1 MPQTI
6 KLNLNSFKI
15 NYKRYNRFK
24 AGHPSGFMEAFA
36 NIYVDIAD
44 ALGDYKK
51 NKKYTNFYVFNELFE
66 LDNMQVLTK
75 ATQSSKKRN
84 WIKIH

>member
-1 MPQTI
+1 MKGMVIQPLLFTAMT
-6 KLNLNSFKI
+6 LFD
-15 NYKRYNRFK
+15 
-24 AGHPSGFMEAFA
+24 
-36 NIYVDIAD
+36 VDIAD

-66 LDNMQVLTK
+66 LNNMQVLTK

-84 WIKIH
+84 WIKIN